1 MNIEEI
7 NKFDRSGMLQL
18 ILDFP
23 EQMENALA
31 LAKKADIRIRDKSI
45 KNICVLGMGGSA
57 IGGDIIRSYLFNAL
71 KIPFYVNRFYKIPAF
86 VDEHSLVFACSYSG
100 NTEETL
106 SAYQQAIQQNAT
118 IVGITAGGQ
127 LAETV
132 KHRGQ
137 GIISIPGGQPP
148 RSALGYLSIPLLYCL
163 AANGFIPEQESV
175 ITETVSVLRE
185 LRNTLKP
192 DATENE
198 AEQLSRK
205 LYRKI
210 PLILSSTPYLDAVTL
225 RWKGQFSENS
235 EIMAFANVFPELNHN
250 EIMGWGPYGD
260 VNGNFKVVYLDD
272 IKEHERVRR
281 RMEVSEEMFLRQTDE
296 VLRVRSRGETLLAR
310 IFSLIFIGDMVS
322 FYLAIR
328 NKVDPTAI
336 KNIDFL
342 KHSLTNP

>member
-1 MNIEEI
+1 LNIEKI
-7 NKFDRSGMLQL
+7 NKIDRSGMLQL

-23 EQMENALA
+23 EQVENALS
-31 LAKKADIRIRDKSI
+31 LAKKEDLCIRDKSI

-106 SAYQQAIQQNAT
+106 SAYRQAIQQNAT
-118 IVGITAGGQ
+118 IVGITSGGQ
-127 LAETV
+127 LTEEV
-132 KHRGQ
+132 KRRGQ

-148 RSALGYLSIPLLYCL
+148 RSALGYLSIPLLTCL

-175 ITETVSVLRE
+175 ITETISVLRE
-185 LRNTLKP
+185 LRATLKP
-192 DATENE
+192 EATENE
-198 AEQLSRK
+198 AEQLSGK
-205 LYRKI
+205 LFRKI
-210 PLILSSTPYLDAVTL
+210 PLILSSAPYLDAVAL
-225 RWKGQFSENS
+225 RWKSQFSENS

-250 EIMGWGPYGD
+250 EIMGWGPYVD
-260 VNGNFKVVYLDD
+260 VNRNFKVVYLDD
-272 IKEHERVRR
+272 TKEHERVRR
-281 RMEVSEEMFLRQTDE
+281 RMEVSEEIFTRQTDE
-296 VLRVRSRGETLLAR
+296 VLRVKTRGETLLSR

-328 NKVDPTAI
+328 NQVDPTAI

-342 KHSLTNP
+342 KQALTNS